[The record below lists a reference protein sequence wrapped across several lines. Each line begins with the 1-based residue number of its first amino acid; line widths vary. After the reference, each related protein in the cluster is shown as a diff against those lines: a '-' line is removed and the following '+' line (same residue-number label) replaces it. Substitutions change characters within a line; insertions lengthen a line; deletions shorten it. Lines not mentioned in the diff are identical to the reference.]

1 MVVWGINPVL
11 EALEE
16 NPEGIERIIIFKKA
30 LSGKVY
36 RILELVKKHEIQ
48 VKIVDDPNFHPPKVP
63 PQANTQGVVAYISE
77 FQYASL
83 EDIEMSWTLSHETPL
98 VLALDGV
105 SDPQNLGSIIRSAVA
120 LFAHGI
126 VIPKHRA
133 CEVTGTVIKASS
145 GVAFKIPIAK
155 VTNLKHALSFFK
167 KLGVYVLGLTHKTET
182 NIFDLDLCPPLIIV
196 AGSEGSGIRPS
207 LLKECDFLAKI
218 PISPRMESLNVAQAV
233 AIALYEVQRQ
243 RRFAK

>member
-16 NPEGIERIIIFKKA
+16 NPEGLERIIIFKKA

-36 RILELVKKHEIQ
+36 RILELAKKHEIQ
-48 VKIVDDPNFHPPKVP
+48 VKIVDDPNFHPPKVL

-83 EDIEMSWTLSHETPL
+83 EDIEMSWTLSQETPL
-98 VLALDGV
+98 VLALDGIV
-105 SDPQNLGSIIRSAVA
+105 DPQNLGSIIRSAVA

-126 VIPKHRA
+126 FIPKHRA

-145 GVAFKIPIAK
+145 GAAFKIPIAK
-155 VTNLKHALSFFK
+155 VTNLKHALSYFK

-182 NIFDLDLCPPLIIV
+182 NIFDLDLCLPLNII

-218 PISPRMESLNVAQAV
+218 PISPRMESLNVAQAI

-243 RRFAK
+243 RCFAK